1 MVSPARRRDAVAY
14 LMRRHKVSER
24 RACGLIGQHRSTQRY
39 APLPSDFEDRLVK
52 EMHRL
57 AARHPRWGYR
67 QIHGL
72 LVADGWNVNAK
83 RIERLWRL
91 EGMGVPPAKSKK
103 FGKRAGGSA
112 ANSIWNFPAVYVDH
126 IWTIDFIED
135 RTVHGVKFR
144 SFNILDE
151 YTRYFVGAYV
161 ARSHGSRS
169 VQAFFAE
176 LFATEG
182 KPKFL
187 RADNGR
193 EFIGKELDEWLTD
206 QGVTILFVEKAS
218 PQQNAFVERFHRSM
232 RSEALN
238 VEELDSVLEARV
250 VIGEWRELYNNA
262 RRHRGI
268 DMKTPA
274 AFRAEAKQQAAADR
288 KRQTDRG
295 RKERGR

>member
-14 LMRRHKVSER
+14 LVRRHKVSER
-24 RACGLIGQHRSTQRY
+24 RACQVVGQHRSTQRY
-39 APLPSDFEDRLVK
+39 TPLPDDFEKRLIK
-52 EMHRL
+52 EMNRL
-57 AARHPRWGYR
+57 AAEHPRWGYR
-67 QIHGL
+67 QIHAL
-72 LVADGWNVNAK
+72 LVDDGWKVNRK

-112 ANSIWNFPAVYVDH
+112 ENSIWNFPAVHVDH

-144 SFNILDE
+144 SFNVLDE
-151 YTRYFVGAYV
+151 YSRYFVGACV

-193 EFIGKELDEWLTD
+193 EFIGKELDEWLTG
-206 QGVTILFVEKAS
+206 QGVTILFIEKAS

-238 VEELDSVLEARV
+238 VEEFDSVLEARV
-250 VIGEWRELYNNA
+250 VIGEWRELYNNV
-262 RRHRGI
+262 RRHRGLG
-268 DMKTPA
+268 MKTPA
-274 AFRAEAKQQAAADR
+274 AFRADAKQQR
-288 KRQTDRG
+288 TPPKGQTDRG

>member
-14 LMRRHKVSER
+14 LVRRHKVSER
-24 RACGLIGQHRSTQRY
+24 RACRVVGQHRSTQRY
-39 APLPSDFEDRLVK
+39 EPRPDDFEDRLIK
-52 EMHRL
+52 EMHRH
-57 AARHPRWGYR
+57 AAAHPRWGYR
-67 QIHGL
+67 QIWGL
-72 LVADGWNVNAK
+72 LVDDGWKVNRK

-91 EGMGVPPAKSKK
+91 EGFGVPPAKRNKSKK
-103 FGKRAGGSA
+103 AGGSA
-112 ANSIWNFPAVYVDH
+112 ANSIWNFPALYVDH

-193 EFIGKELDEWLTD
+193 EFIGKELAAWLRDE
-206 QGVTILFVEKAS
+206 GVTILFIEKAS
-218 PQQNAFVERFHRSM
+218 PQQNGFVESFHGKIRN
-232 RSEALN
+232 EALN
-238 VEELDSVLEARV
+238 VEQFDSVLEARV
-250 VIGEWRELYNNA
+250 VIGEWRDLYNNV
-262 RRHRGI
+262 RRHRGLGLQ
-268 DMKTPA
+268 TPA
-274 AFRAEAKQQAAADR
+274 AFRAEAKKQAAIESE
-288 KRQTDRG
+288 RQTDGG
-295 RKERGR
+295 RKKGGR

>member
-1 MVSPARRRDAVAY
+1 MVSPARRRDAVAH
-14 LMRRHKVSER
+14 LVRRHKVSER
-24 RACGLIGQHRSTQRY
+24 RACQVVGQHRSTQRY
-39 APLPSDFEDRLVK
+39 TPLPSDFEDRLVK
-52 EMHRL
+52 EMQRL
-57 AARHPRWGYR
+57 AGLHPRWGYR

-72 LVADGWNVNAK
+72 LVADGWKVNAK

-112 ANSIWNFPAVYVDH
+112 ANSIWNFPSLYVDH

-135 RTVHGVKFR
+135 RTAHGVKFR

-151 YTRYFVGAYV
+151 YSRFFVGAYV

-176 LFATEG
+176 LFAAAG

-193 EFIGKELDEWLTD
+193 EFIGKALAEWLTAE
-206 QGVTILFVEKAS
+206 GVTILFVEKAS

-238 VEELDSVLEARV
+238 IEEFDSVLEARV
-250 VIGEWRELYNNA
+250 VIGEWRELYNTV

-268 DMKTPA
+268 GMSTPA
-274 AFRAEAKQQAAADR
+274 AFRAEAI
-288 KRQTDRG
+288 KRAPVTSGQTRG
-295 RKERGR
+295 RRDEGSR

>member
-14 LMRRHKVSER
+14 LVRRHKVSER
-24 RACGLIGQHRSTQRY
+24 RACQVVGQHRSTQRY
-39 APLPSDFEDRLVK
+39 TPLPDDSEDRLIK
-52 EMHRL
+52 EVNRL
-57 AARHPRWGYR
+57 AAEHPRWGYR

-72 LVADGWNVNAK
+72 LVTDGWKVNAK

-112 ANSIWNFPAVYVDH
+112 ENSIWNFPAVHVDH

-144 SFNILDE
+144 SFNVLDE
-151 YTRYFVGAYV
+151 YSRYVVGAHV
-161 ARSHGSRS
+161 ARSHG

-176 LFATEG
+176 LFAIEG

-193 EFIGKELDEWLTD
+193 EFIGKELDEWLTA
-206 QGVTILFVEKAS
+206 QGVTILFIEKAS

-238 VEELDSVLEARV
+238 VEEFDSVLEARV
-250 VIGEWRELYNNA
+250 VIGEWRQLYNNV
-262 RRHRGI
+262 RRHRGLG
-268 DMKTPA
+268 MKTPA
-274 AFRAEAKQQAAADR
+274 AFRAEAKQQGTPPNG
-288 KRQTDRG
+288 QTDRG

>member
-1 MVSPARRRDAVAY
+1 M
-14 LMRRHKVSER
+14 SER
-24 RACGLIGQHRSTQRY
+24 RACQLVGQHRSTQRY
-39 APLPSDFEDRLVK
+39 TPLPDDFEARLI
-52 EMHRL
+52 
-57 AARHPRWGYR
+57 AAMNRFAAKHPRWGYR
-67 QIHGL
+67 QIHAL
-72 LVADGWNVNAK
+72 LVADGWNVNVK

-91 EGMGVPPAKSKK
+91 EGNRVPPAKSKK

-112 ANSIWNFPAVYVDH
+112 ANAIWNFPAVYVDH

-135 RTVHGVKFR
+135 RTARGVKFR

-151 YTRYFVGAYV
+151 YSRYFVGAHV
-161 ARSHGSRS
+161 ARSIGSRS

-176 LFATEG
+176 LFEREG

-193 EFIGKELDEWLTD
+193 EFIGKELAAWLRE
-206 QGVTILFVEKAS
+206 QGVTILFIEKAS

-232 RSEALN
+232 RSEILN
-238 VEELDSVLEARV
+238 VEEFDSVLEARV
-250 VIGEWRELYNNA
+250 VIGEWRELYNTV

-268 DMKTPA
+268 GMKTPA
-274 AFRAEAKQQAAADR
+274 AFRADAQKQAALER
-288 KRQTDRG
+288 GGQTDGG